1 MSLKKNSSPLK
12 LSILVCLRN
21 KGTNIRI
28 MLKILHG
35 MIEVPHEILLVHD
48 DPNDDCVEVVN
59 SLKSRYSNTR
69 LIFNQWGVGI
79 VNALKSGVDASRGE
93 YILIFAA
100 DEVGPV
106 LAIDDMLKLMD
117 QGCDLVSCTRYAHG
131 GRRLGG
137 SIIGH
142 MLSWSANK
150 LFFYLFRS
158 ALSDCTTGIKMF
170 RKSLFNKIRLES
182 NSVGWSVAFEIS
194 IKVQLLGLKV
204 GEVPIVSV
212 DRLFGGTP
220 SFKLGSWFI
229 EYLRWFVWGL
239 GNFRR
244 ARKHKSKPALVRL
257 PYYYRE
263 PDLEKNFFQ
272 GRLI

>member
-1 MSLKKNSSPLK
+1 VGL
-12 LSILVCLRN
+12 
-21 KGTNIRI
+21 
-28 MLKILHG
+28 
-35 MIEVPHEILLVHD
+35 
-48 DPNDDCVEVVN
+48 VN
-59 SLKSRYSNTR
+59 SLKSRDPNTR
-69 LIFNQWGVGI
+69 LIRNQSGIGV
-79 VNALKSGVDASRGE
+79 VNALKAGVDASQGE
-93 YILIFAA
+93 YVLIFAA

-137 SIIGH
+137 SKTGH

-150 LFFYLFRS
+150 LFVYLFRS

-170 RKSLFNKIRLES
+170 RKSLFNAIELES
-182 NSVGWSVAFEIS
+182 SSVGWSVAFEIS
-194 IKVQLLGLKV
+194 IKVQLLGLRV

-220 SFKLGSWFI
+220 GFQLGPWFI

-239 GNFRR
+239 RNSRR
-244 ARKHKSKPALVRL
+244 SRKYKSKPALVRL

-263 PDLEKNFFQ
+263 PDQEKKPDAETTN
-272 GRLI
+272 LA

>member
-1 MSLKKNSSPLK
+1 
-12 LSILVCLRN
+12 
-21 KGTNIRI
+21 
-28 MLKILHG
+28 MLKIIHA
-35 MIEVPHEILLVHD
+35 MIEVPHEILFVHD
-48 DPNDDCVEVVN
+48 DPDIDFVELVN
-59 SLKSRYSNTR
+59 SLKSRDPNTR
-69 LIFNQWGVGI
+69 LIRNHSGNGV
-79 VNALKSGVDASRGE
+79 VNALKSGIDASQGE

-100 DEVGPV
+100 DEAGPV

-137 SIIGH
+137 SKIGQ

-170 RKSLFNKIRLES
+170 RKSLFNEIELES
-182 NSVGWSVAFEIS
+182 NSEGWSIAFEIS

-220 SFKLGSWFI
+220 DFKLGPWFVG
-229 EYLRWFVWGL
+229 YLRWFVWGL
-239 GNFRR
+239 KNFKQL
-244 ARKHKSKPALVRL
+244 RKHKSKPVLVRL
-257 PYYYRE
+257 PYYYRNTE
-263 PDLEKNFFQ
+263 PEKK
-272 GRLI
+272 IVS

>member
-1 MSLKKNSSPLK
+1 MSLRNNSSPLK
-12 LSILVCLRN
+12 LSILVCVRN
-21 KGTNIRI
+21 KGTNVRV
-28 MLKILHG
+28 MLKILHA
-35 MIEVPHEILLVHD
+35 MIEVPHEILFIHD
-48 DPNDDCVEVVN
+48 DPDDDCVELVN
-59 SLKSRYSNTR
+59 RLKSRDPNTR
-69 LIFNQWGVGI
+69 LIRNQSGIGV
-79 VNALKSGVDASRGE
+79 VNALKSGVDASQGE

-100 DEVGPV
+100 DEAGPV

-137 SIIGH
+137 SKTGH

-150 LFFYLFRS
+150 LFVYLFKS
-158 ALSDCTTGIKMF
+158 ALSDCTTGMKMF
-170 RKSLFNKIRLES
+170 RKSLFNEIELES
-182 NSVGWSVAFEIS
+182 RSVGWSIAFEIS

-220 SFKLGSWFI
+220 GFQFGPWFI

-239 GNFRR
+239 KSRR
-244 ARKHKSKPALVRL
+244 SRKHESKPALVRL
-257 PYYYRE
+257 PYYYKE
-263 PDLEKNFFQ
+263 PDQEK
-272 GRLI
+272 